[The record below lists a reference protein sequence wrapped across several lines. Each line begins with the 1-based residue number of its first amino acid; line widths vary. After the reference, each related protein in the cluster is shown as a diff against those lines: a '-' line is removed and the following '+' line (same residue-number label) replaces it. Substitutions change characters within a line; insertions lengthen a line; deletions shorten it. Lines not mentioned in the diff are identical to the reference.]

1 VKKTLNK
8 KLGFGFLLAIIV
20 SIFIVNIVSK
30 IMIDKEFNQY
40 LSEEHK
46 TKVNKIV
53 DLIEELQLK
62 EGQNQSIAKDEITR
76 YAVLENYYIEVRDNE
91 NSLIF
96 TSGKDHLTGNKMMN
110 SMMNNMMGN
119 MMDKNHNMRIGDY
132 IEEKYKLNINNED
145 SGTVIIG
152 YFGNWNVSEEAMN
165 FKTTL
170 NKSLLI
176 SGIIA
181 LTLGLLISFII
192 SKGLTIPLI
201 KISKTADEM
210 RKGNLGIRANI
221 KTGTM
226 EIDNLSESINY
237 LAETLQNQEMLR
249 KRLSSDMAHEIRTP
263 LTTLKTYIEAIM
275 DGVWEPTKERF
286 ESCYEEIERITKLT
300 ETLQNLSKMEE
311 GNIIINKSKIN
322 ISIEIE
328 KILNTFEATYSK
340 KHLKFKR
347 DIPLNILGNLDKDKF
362 KQIMY
367 NLLSNSY
374 KYSKEGGE
382 VIIRLK
388 KDNNLIEIYVEDNG
402 MGIPKNDLPFIFER
416 FYRGD
421 LSRTRETGG
430 SGIGLT
436 ITKGFVE
443 AHGGRIEVES
453 IYEKGSIFKLTLP
466 V

>member
-1 VKKTLNK
+1 
-8 KLGFGFLLAIIV
+8 
-20 SIFIVNIVSK
+20 
-30 IMIDKEFNQY
+30 
-40 LSEEHK
+40 
-46 TKVNKIV
+46 
-53 DLIEELQLK
+53 
-62 EGQNQSIAKDEITR
+62 
-76 YAVLENYYIEVRDNE
+76 
-91 NSLIF
+91 
-96 TSGKDHLTGNKMMN
+96 
-110 SMMNNMMGN
+110 
-119 MMDKNHNMRIGDY
+119 MRIGDY

-145 SGTVIIG
+145 SGTIIIG

-170 NKSLLI
+170 NKSLLV
-176 SGIIA
+176 SGVIA

-237 LAETLQNQEMLR
+237 LAETLQNQDMLR

-275 DGVWEPTKERF
+275 DGVWEPTKERL
-286 ESCYEEIERITKLT
+286 ESCHEEIERITKLT
-300 ETLQNLSKMEE
+300 ETLQNLSKVEE
-311 GNIIINKSKIN
+311 GNIIINKIKIN
-322 ISIEIE
+322 ISKEIE

-340 KHLKFKR
+340 KNLKLKKE
-347 DIPLNILGNLDKDKF
+347 IPLNIFANLDKDKF

-367 NLLSNSY
+367 NLLSNAY
-374 KYSKEGGE
+374 KYSKDGGE
-382 VIIRLK
+382 VIIKLRK
-388 KDNNLIEIYVEDNG
+388 NNNLIEIYVKDNG
-402 MGIPKNDLPFIFER
+402 MGIPKNDLPYIFER

-430 SGIGLT
+430 AGIGLT
-436 ITKGFVE
+436 ITKEFVE
-443 AHGGRIEVES
+443 AHGGKIEVES